1 MQDNRN
7 ADVLKHIVLYCEEI
21 NKTIKRF
28 GNNYDTF
35 SVDSVYQ
42 NAVAL
47 CVLQIGELTTH
58 FTEEFKNTYNEIPWN
73 QIKALRN
80 IVAHNY
86 GKIDKE
92 TLWETISNDIPKLQ
106 DYCSRIEK
114 QFKAMLQEC
123 ISKDDER
130 DNSEIKIP

>member
-1 MQDNRN
+1 MPANRN
-7 ADVLKHIVLYCEEI
+7 VDVLTHIIGYCEEI
-21 NKTIKRF
+21 ESTVERF
-28 GNNYDTF
+28 GKDYDIF
-35 SVDSVYQ
+35 STDHVYQ

-58 FTEEFKNTYNEIPWN
+58 FTDDFKTTYNEMPWN

-92 TLWETISNDIPKLQ
+92 ILWETILNDIPELCR
-106 DYCSRIEK
+106 YCSKIEK
-114 QFKAMLQEC
+114 ALREE
-123 ISKDDER
+123 D
-130 DNSEIKIP
+130 

>member
-1 MQDNRN
+1 MRDDRN
-7 ADVLKHIVLYCEEI
+7 IDILRHIIDYCIEIEE
-21 NKTIKRF
+21 TIKRF
-28 GNNYDTF
+28 GSEYPIY
-35 SVDSVYQ
+35 SEDSVFQ

-58 FTEEFKNTYNEIPWN
+58 FSDEFKNTYNEVPWN

-92 TLWETISNDIPKLQ
+92 TLWETITLDIPELKN
-106 DYCSRIEK
+106 YCESI
-114 QFKAMLQEC
+114 LS
-123 ISKDDER
+123 IV
-130 DNSEIKIP
+130 

>member
-1 MQDNRN
+1 MQVDRN
-7 ADVLKHIVLYCEEI
+7 SDVLNRIVDYCIEI
-21 NKTIKRF
+21 CKTIDRF
-28 GNNYDTF
+28 GDKYENFFN
-35 SVDSVYQ
+35 DSVYQ

-58 FTEEFKNTYNEIPWN
+58 FTEEFKDTYNEMPWN

-92 TLWETISNDIPKLQ
+92 ILWETITNDIPTLQ
-106 DYCSRIEK
+106 NYC
-114 QFKAMLQEC
+114 
-123 ISKDDER
+123 
-130 DNSEIKIP
+130 IKIGKNF

>member
-1 MQDNRN
+1 MQVDRN
-7 ADVLKHIVLYCEEI
+7 TEVLKRIVDYCIEI
-21 NKTIKRF
+21 NKTIDRF
-28 GNNYDTF
+28 GARYENF
-35 SVDSVYQ
+35 SNDSVYQ

-58 FTEEFKNTYNEIPWN
+58 FTEEFKDIYNEMPWN

-92 TLWETISNDIPKLQ
+92 ILWETITNDIPTLQ
-106 DYCSRIEK
+106 NYCLKIGK
-114 QFKAMLQEC
+114 QL
-123 ISKDDER
+123 
-130 DNSEIKIP
+130 